1 MGKPKMRV
9 IRGDRQHQRNALNQ
23 ERREHNPA
31 LRQHRTA
38 RLRGYTCGR
47 SRAGYRDERTRP
59 SLPQGER
66 IKKGG
71 QSVQ

>member
-23 ERREHNPA
+23 ERREHDPA

-38 RLRGYTCGR
+38 RLRGYGDNPLSAR
-47 SRAGYRDERTRP
+47 RRDERTRP
-59 SLPQGER
+59 S
-66 IKKGG
+66 
-71 QSVQ
+71 